1 MGKSLRVETNETRP
15 LESTFTDWIL
25 IRVIWGGT
33 GARLFL
39 YDVFIL
45 MCLCLVFSIVAWTE
59 RLKGS
64 LRPGM
69 VFRFHL
75 KWAQIVSQF
84 KDATLIVF
92 LGEKCFAFQDI
103 RGILGE
109 LAVGGMC

>member
-45 MCLCLVFSIVAWTE
+45 MCLCLVFSIVA
-59 RLKGS
+59 
-64 LRPGM
+64 
-69 VFRFHL
+69 
-75 KWAQIVSQF
+75 
-84 KDATLIVF
+84 
-92 LGEKCFAFQDI
+92 
-103 RGILGE
+103 
-109 LAVGGMC
+109 